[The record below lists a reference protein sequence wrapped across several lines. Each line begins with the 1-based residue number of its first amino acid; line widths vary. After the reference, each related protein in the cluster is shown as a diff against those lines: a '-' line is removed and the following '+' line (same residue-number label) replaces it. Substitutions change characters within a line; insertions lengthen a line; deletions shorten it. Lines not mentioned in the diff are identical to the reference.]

1 MSTNTN
7 ISNVKKV
14 SLNKQQERWVIV
26 QQDGD
31 EVTTLNA
38 DAQEAD
44 NPFGI
49 SVGLGETVYPST
61 YDEIIKY
68 RGANPEAVDEIG
80 YYHKEHGLITGA
92 DADEI
97 EEKIRSRIEE
107 KEAQKQE
114 ARENIELP
122 EDRISALDQTNN
134 LLRFYEGDES
144 FVDIAVDESGLRS
157 FLDEEELNEV
167 QRREKEEEYNRYNRD
182 EDLYSGLPQEV
193 EIVRV
198 DGKYAR
204 EKEDDEED
212 YDFITN
218 FVINTKAYL
227 STSKRS
233 GDDDQLYEIEIVPTS
248 PQDNPT
254 RVVISADIFNEPRN
268 FKDAIC
274 SKGRT
279 LVFRGSSHDLP
290 HLKELVGNQIAPE
303 KEIKD
308 IVGLHDGM
316 MLTPEGVIDGDGW
329 VPEDESEYVLE
340 PEQEGNIIDDWD
352 LDYDE
357 EFEYD
362 EEEVAQF
369 IENYWQTRDPERI
382 LPLIGYV
389 YASAFAPQVREIEG
403 EWMNISISGDSGS
416 GKSSTVE
423 AIQKAIGLTESP
435 NSLDDTLASMRN
447 NLAATNNVPV
457 WYDEYIPTRY
467 GSYKMNQVKQYFKK
481 TAKAEKASK
490 SSEEHSNKQQRLK
503 APLIITGE
511 QYLTGN
517 ADTRRAIQSQFTYA
531 GRNEDRWDRL
541 VGGYI
546 RENGETEYIEGVDFT
561 HHAKAFWKFILSFDA
576 EEVQSMW
583 RDAKTRAFD
592 LREEYGY
599 EDIQDLELNSLVSVL
614 FGIELYRKLGEEV
627 GADPEELPNES
638 HEESTFRYLAS
649 QMGSSNRKSD
659 LDRFIEYVAEAIQ
672 MGYIKKSDELVDG
685 SDEGIYKIVNKGDP
699 DEHLRFKRKQAHSK
713 VSKFLKEHDIDI
725 DLLDHQSY
733 KDRMEDNDD
742 YVHSSSQN
750 TPPIGRCVSIN
761 THDAEEHIEGFER
774 NQIVPDAATNE
785 EDEISEED
793 IPDDI

>member
-7 ISNVKKV
+7 TSTDKKV
-14 SLNKQQERWVIV
+14 SVNKQNEQWVIV
-26 QQDGD
+26 QKDGD
-31 EVTTLNA
+31 DVTTINA
-38 DAQEAD
+38 DGQDAD
-44 NPFGI
+44 NPFSL

-61 YDEIIKY
+61 YDEIIQY
-68 RGANPEAVDEIG
+68 RGTNPEAVDEIG
-80 YYHKEHGLITGA
+80 YYHKEYDLITGA

-107 KEAQKQE
+107 KEARKQE
-114 ARENIELP
+114 ARENIDLSD
-122 EDRISALDQTNN
+122 DRISALDQTNN
-134 LLRFYEGDES
+134 LLQYYENDSS
-144 FVDIAVDESGLRS
+144 FVDIAVHEEGLRS
-157 FLDEEELNEV
+157 FLDEDELNEV
-167 QRREKEEEYNRYNRD
+167 QRREKEEEYDRYNRD
-182 EDLYSGLPQEV
+182 EDLYSGLPPEV
-193 EIVRV
+193 EIIRV
-198 DGKYAR
+198 DGRYAR
-204 EKEDDEED
+204 EKGGDSEED

-233 GDDDQLYEIEIVPTS
+233 GDDDQLFEVEIVPTS
-248 PQDNPT
+248 PQDSPT
-254 RVVISADIFNEPRN
+254 RVVISADIFNEPRK

-279 LVFRGSSHDLP
+279 LVFQGSSHDLP
-290 HLKELVGNQIAPE
+290 DIKKLVGNQIAPE

-308 IVGLHDGM
+308 VVGLHDEK

-329 VPEDESEYVLE
+329 VPEDESEHVLE
-340 PEQEGNIIDDWD
+340 PEEEGNIIDDWD
-352 LDYDE
+352 LDYEE

-362 EEEVAQF
+362 DDEVAQF

-389 YASAFAPQVREIEG
+389 YASAFAPQIREIEG

-423 AIQKAIGLTESP
+423 VLQKAIGLTESP

-467 GSYKMNQVKQYFKK
+467 GSYKMNKVKQYFKK

-517 ADTRRAIQSQFTYA
+517 ADTRRAIQTQFTYA
-531 GRNEDRWDRL
+531 GRNEERWDRL
-541 VGGYI
+541 AGGYI
-546 RENGETEYIEGVDFT
+546 REDGETEYIESVDFS
-561 HHAKAFWKFILSFDA
+561 HHAKAFWKYVLSFEV

-583 RDAKTRAFD
+583 KDAKARAFD

-599 EDIQDLELNSLVSVL
+599 EDIQDLELNSLVAVL
-614 FGIELYRKLGEEV
+614 FGIDLYRDIGEQV
-627 GADPEELPNES
+627 GADPDKLPS
-638 HEESTFRYLAS
+638 TTHEEETFRYLAS

-672 MGYIKKSDELVDG
+672 MGYIKPVDEYTEET
-685 SDEGIYKIVNKGDP
+685 DEGIYKIVNKGDP
-699 DEHLRFKRKQAHSK
+699 DEHLRFKRRQAHSK
-713 VSKFLKEHDIDI
+713 VSKYLKEHDIDI
-725 DLLDHQSY
+725 DLLDTQSY

-742 YVHSSSQN
+742 YVHSASQN
-750 TPPIGRCVSIN
+750 TRGLARCVSIN
-761 THDAEEHIEGFER
+761 THNAEEHIEGFDR
-774 NQIVPDAATNE
+774 NQIIPEAT
-785 EDEISEED
+785 ED
-793 IPDDI
+793 